1 MKTIRQSAM
10 SSIDTLYGTLDGVSF
25 HSQYSNGET
34 DGCKLS
40 KKNTLAT
47 PYGDFVPQY
56 ETEDMGRR
64 PRKPVRF
71 HKSGAIKSLP
81 LQRQTLVR
89 TPAGSIPAELVTFHE
104 NGAIK
109 RVFPLDGKLS
119 GFWSWKNEFDLAEK
133 TTLRTPAGTVTA
145 RIIAVRFYQSG
156 AIKSITLWPG
166 QQASIPTPY
175 GVKKFRTGVSF
186 YENGAL
192 RSFEPLRR
200 IVVPTPVG
208 MMTAFDN
215 EPNGI
220 HGATATPC
228 SSPLTAR

>member
-1 MKTIRQSAM
+1 M

-71 HKSGAIKSLP
+71 HKSGAIK
-81 LQRQTLVR
+81 
-89 TPAGSIPAELVTFHE
+89 
-104 NGAIK
+104 

-133 TTLRTPAGTVTA
+133 TRLRTPAGTVTA
-145 RIIAVRFYQSG
+145 RIIAVR
-156 AIKSITLWPG
+156 
-166 QQASIPTPY
+166 
-175 GVKKFRTGVSF
+175 F